1 MEKFWRVKM
10 LKPSFND
17 LLKSSLRSIL
27 KNKSRTILTSLGIII
42 GVTSVILLTSI
53 GNGLKGYITQQFD
66 ALGAN
71 SIFISPGKIFND
83 NGGFSQSSMATVM
96 ITSFTQKDFN
106 YLSRKL
112 KNSIVMPVN
121 ATYADIKSVYAIK
134 KMIEIDGS
142 TGDYGKANNVV
153 PTSGNG
159 RWFTNEE
166 NSKKSPVVVLGY
178 TIAKTLFPK
187 SSAVGKKV
195 IIKGK
200 TLKVIGVVDQKGS
213 SFGGPSVDDAVY
225 APFSI
230 VSDLAGNDNINT
242 FVVKA
247 PSKDLMDSTKKE
259 INKIMLEKYEKDAF
273 SVFDSSQLLSSINS
287 IINVLTIALTGIAA
301 ISLVVGG
308 VGIMNIMLV
317 SVTERTREIGLR
329 KAIGA
334 YPRAIL
340 IQFLIEAVILSC
352 FGGLV
357 GVILGSL
364 GTLAINSF
372 FPAKITISSII
383 LAFGVSS
390 AVGIIFGVAP
400 ARKASKLSPIEA
412 LRYE

>member
-1 MEKFWRVKM
+1 M

-71 SIFISPGKIFND
+71 SLFISPGKIFND
-83 NGGFSQSSMATVM
+83 NGGFSQSSMATAM
-96 ITSFTQKDFN
+96 ITTFTQKDSN

-121 ATYADIKSVYAIK
+121 VTYADVKSTYAIK

-142 TGDYGKANNVV
+142 TGDYGKSNNVV
-153 PTSGNG
+153 PSAGNG

-178 TIAKTLFPK
+178 KIAQTLFPK
-187 SSAVGKKV
+187 SSAVGKKI

-200 TLKVIGVVDQKGS
+200 TLKVVGVVDQKGAS
-213 SFGGPSVDDAVY
+213 MGGPSVDDAVY
-225 APFSI
+225 APFSV

-259 INKIMLEKYEKDAF
+259 ITKIMLEKYDKDAF

-364 GTLAINSF
+364 GTLAINNF

>member
-1 MEKFWRVKM
+1 M
-10 LKPSFND
+10 LKPSFKD
-17 LLKSSLRSIL
+17 LLKSSFRSIL

-53 GNGLKGYITQQFD
+53 GNGLKSYVTDQFD

-71 SIFISPGKIFND
+71 SVFISPGKVFND
-83 NGGFSQSSMATVM
+83 NGGFSQNSFAAAMV
-96 ITSFTQKDFN
+96 TSFTQKDFN
-106 YLSRKL
+106 LLNRKL
-112 KNSIVMPVN
+112 KNSVVMPVN
-121 ATYADIKSVYAIK
+121 VAYADVKSDKAIK

-142 TGDYGKANNVV
+142 TEEYGKSNNVI
-153 PTSGNG
+153 PSNGNG

-166 NSKKSPVVVLGY
+166 NDKKTPVVVLGY
-178 TIAKTLFPK
+178 TIAKTLFPN

-230 VSDLAGNDNINT
+230 VSDLAGNENINT
-242 FVVKA
+242 FVVRA
-247 PSKDLMDSTKKE
+247 PTKDAIEPVKKE
-259 INKIMLEKYEKDAF
+259 ISKIMLEKYDKDAF

-287 IINVLTIALTGIAA
+287 IISVLTIALTGIAA

-357 GVILGSL
+357 GVILGGL

-372 FPAKITISSII
+372 FPAKITISSVI

>member
-1 MEKFWRVKM
+1 M

-27 KNKSRTILTSLGIII
+27 KNKSRTVLTSLGIII

-83 NGGFSQSSMATVM
+83 NGGFSQNSMATAM
-96 ITSFTQKDFN
+96 ITTFSQKDFN
-106 YLSRKL
+106 YLRRKL
-112 KNSIVMPVN
+112 KDSVVMPVN
-121 ATYADIKSVYAIK
+121 VTYADVKSTYAIK
-134 KMIEIDGS
+134 KMTEIDGS
-142 TGDYGKANNVV
+142 TEEYGKSNNVI
-153 PTSGNG
+153 PSAENG

-178 TIAKTLFPK
+178 KIAQTLFPK
-187 SSAVGKKV
+187 SSAIGKKI

-200 TLKVIGVVDQKGS
+200 TLKIIGVVDQKGAS
-213 SFGGPSVDDAVY
+213 MGGPSVDDAVY
-225 APFSI
+225 APFSV
-230 VSDLAGNDNINT
+230 VSDLSGKEDINT
-242 FVVKA
+242 FVIKA
-247 PSKDLMDSTKKE
+247 PNKDLMEATKKE
-259 INKIMLEKYEKDAF
+259 ITNVMLEKYDKDAF

-317 SVTERTREIGLR
+317 TVSERTREIGLR

-352 FGGLV
+352 FGGLI
-357 GVILGSL
+357 GIILGSL
-364 GTLAINSF
+364 GALAINNF
-372 FPAKITISSII
+372 FPAKVTLSSIMI
-383 LAFGVSS
+383 AFGVSS
-390 AVGIIFGVAP
+390 AVGIIFGVVP
-400 ARKASKLSPIEA
+400 ARQASKLSPIEA

>member
-1 MEKFWRVKM
+1 M
-10 LKPSFND
+10 LKPSLND
-17 LLKSSLRSIL
+17 LLKSSFKSIL

-53 GNGLKGYITQQFD
+53 GNGLKIYITQQFD

-71 SIFISPGKIFND
+71 SIFITPGKVFND
-83 NGGFSQSSMATVM
+83 NGGFSQSGMMMT
-96 ITSFTQKDFN
+96 TSFIQKDVTN
-106 YLSRKL
+106 LNRKL
-112 KNSIVMPVN
+112 KNSVIMPVN
-121 ATYADIKSVYAIK
+121 ATFVDIKSTESIK
-134 KMIEIDGS
+134 KQVEIDGS
-142 TGDYGKANNVV
+142 IEIYGKNNNLV
-153 PTSGNG
+153 PSSGNG
-159 RWFTNEE
+159 RWFTDEE
-166 NSKKSPVVVLGY
+166 NSKKNPVIVLGFKV
-178 TIAKTLFPK
+178 AEKLFPK
-187 SSAVGKKV
+187 NNAVGRKV

-200 TLKVIGVVDQKGS
+200 SFKVIGVVDKKGAS
-213 SFGGPSVDDAVY
+213 MGGPSIDDQAY
-225 APFSI
+225 SPFSV
-230 VSDLAGNDNINT
+230 VSDLAGNNDVNT
-242 FVVKA
+242 IVVKA
-247 PSKDLMDSTKKE
+247 PNKEAMDLTKKQ
-259 INKIMLEKYEKDAF
+259 ITTIFLEKYDKDAF

-287 IINVLTIALTGIAA
+287 IINILTIALTGIAA

-352 FGGLV
+352 FGGFV
-357 GVILGSL
+357 GVVLGSL
-364 GTLAINSF
+364 GTLAINNF
-372 FPAKITISSII
+372 FPARVTISSII
-383 LAFGVSS
+383 VAFGVSS

>member
-1 MEKFWRVKM
+1 M
-10 LKPSFND
+10 LKPSFSD
-17 LLKSSLRSIL
+17 LLRSSFRSIL

-53 GNGLKGYITQQFD
+53 GNGLKNYVTQQFD

-83 NGGFSQSSMATVM
+83 NGGFSQSSMTTAMT
-96 ITSFTQKDFN
+96 TSFTQKDFN
-106 YLSRKL
+106 LLNRKL
-112 KNSIVMPVN
+112 KNTIIMPVN
-121 ATYADIKSVYAIK
+121 AAYADIKSSYAIK
-134 KMIEIDGS
+134 KTTEIDGS
-142 TGDYGKANNVV
+142 TEEYGKSNNVV
-153 PTSGNG
+153 PSDGNG
-159 RWFTNEE
+159 HWFTNEE
-166 NSKKSPVVVLGY
+166 NDKKTPVVVLGY
-178 TIAKTLFPK
+178 KIAQTLFPK
-187 SSAVGKKV
+187 STAIGKKV

-200 TLKVIGVVDQKGS
+200 TLKVIGVVDQKGAS
-213 SFGGPSVDDAVY
+213 MGGPSVDDAVY
-225 APFSI
+225 APFSV

-247 PSKDLMDSTKKE
+247 PNKDLIASTKKE
-259 INKIMLEKYEKDAF
+259 ITKVMLEKYDSDAF

-287 IINVLTIALTGIAA
+287 IISVLTIALTGIAA

-364 GTLAINSF
+364 GTVAINSF
-372 FPAKITISSII
+372 FPAKITISSIL

>member
-1 MEKFWRVKM
+1 M

-17 LLKSSLRSIL
+17 LIKSSFRSIL

-53 GNGLKGYITQQFD
+53 GNGLKSYVTDQFD

-71 SIFISPGKIFND
+71 SIFISPGKVFNE
-83 NGGFSQSSMATVM
+83 NGGFSQNSFAATMV
-96 ITSFTQKDFN
+96 TNFTQKDFN
-106 YLSRKL
+106 LLKRKL
-112 KNSIVMPVN
+112 RNSIVMPVN
-121 ATYADIKSVYAIK
+121 VTFADVKSNKAIK
-134 KMIEIDGS
+134 KMVEIDGS
-142 TGDYGKANNVV
+142 IEEYGKSNNVI
-153 PTSGNG
+153 PSKNNG

-166 NSKKSPVVVLGY
+166 NDKKTPVVVLGHR
-178 TIAKTLFPK
+178 IAKTLFPK
-187 SSAVGKKV
+187 SNAVGKKV

-213 SFGGPSVDDAVY
+213 SFGGPSVDDSVY
-225 APFSI
+225 APFSV
-230 VSDLAGNDNINT
+230 VSDLAGNQNINT

-247 PSKDLMDSTKKE
+247 PSKDSIEIIKKE
-259 INKIMLEKYEKDAF
+259 ISKIMLERYDKDAF

-287 IINVLTIALTGIAA
+287 IISVLTIALTGIAA
-301 ISLVVGG
+301 ISLIVGG

-340 IQFLIEAVILSC
+340 IQFLIEAIILSC

-364 GTLAINSF
+364 GTLAINNF
-372 FPAKITISSII
+372 FPAKITISSVI

-390 AVGIIFGVAP
+390 LVGIVFGVAP